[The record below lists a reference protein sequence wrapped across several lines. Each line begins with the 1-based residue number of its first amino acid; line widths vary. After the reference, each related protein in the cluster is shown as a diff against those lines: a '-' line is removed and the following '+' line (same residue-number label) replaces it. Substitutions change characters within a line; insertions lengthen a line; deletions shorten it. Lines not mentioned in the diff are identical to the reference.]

1 MSTSTLSTGRAKRI
15 EKFVEQFSDEQI
27 DMGFESRRTFPR
39 YRMGEAV
46 DILLDSYDMPAE
58 LVTASGRDISTGGI
72 GLYTNRPI
80 RPGTEMII
88 SINNGQER
96 FISKAVAIHSTLS
109 VGMFKIGA
117 RFTM

>member
-1 MSTSTLSTGRAKRI
+1 MSTTLSTGRAKRI
-15 EKFVEQFSDEQI
+15 EKFVERFADEQI
-27 DMGFESRRTFPR
+27 DMDYESRRTCPR
-39 YRMGEAV
+39 YRMGETV
-46 DILLDSYDMPAE
+46 DVLLDSYEMPAE

-72 GLYTNRPI
+72 GLYTHRPI

-109 VGMFKIGA
+109 VGLFKIGA
-117 RFTM
+117 RFIV